1 MRASHDRVEGDHS
14 RTEESGI
21 LDQTVG
27 PIGLLDCKYRDLKG
41 GKMWGKVEVESS

>member
-1 MRASHDRVEGDHS
+1 MVEGDHS
-14 RTEESGI
+14 RTKEPEI

-41 GKMWGKVEVESS
+41 GKMWSKVEVGSS